1 MSEART
7 GGGRLNPPPAGTT
20 PRAARLIDRSRHRL
34 LVVNDAPVGR
44 YTTVRLLNAAGFP
57 TLEASTGAEALE
69 VADDDLSAVV
79 LDIHLPDIDGFELC
93 RRLRARPSTFRLPV
107 IHLTAAYLTDEDK
120 VRGLDAGA
128 DAYLTHPVEP
138 AVLVS
143 TIQALVR
150 TRAAE
155 DAMRRSE
162 AKFRAVYALAP
173 GGICLLRASDG
184 AVLEANPAMLALLG
198 RAESQVL
205 GRPLLDFVPP
215 AEHSDALAFIGALG
229 HDGLRAQFSLQPPV
243 DASDHVN
250 HSAPVQVEWT
260 ASPPIEPGLC
270 MATAVDVSQRLAI
283 ARQRQELLDRERSAR
298 GEAERLSRMK
308 DDLIAVLSHE
318 LRTPLN
324 AIMGWTHVLQRHSPP
339 ELLHKGLTA
348 IDRNVSIQARMIADI
363 LDMSRLNVGKLPLTR
378 EPVQAGAVARS
389 AVAALQHTLRDSG
402 HRLVLDLHDEDV
414 LLLADGGR
422 LQQVIWNLVGNAA
435 KFSPRG
441 STITLHM
448 QAHDGGVAVEVR
460 DEGQGISPEF
470 LPHVFDRFTQSDAAS
485 NRQHGG
491 LGLGLAIVK
500 SLVEAHGGQVE
511 VRSDGPGRGTVIS
524 FWLPGA
530 DAAPA
535 VTDADTGNGGI
546 SVYGALSDEAAA
558 PVALG
563 GLRVLVVDDD
573 ADACAML
580 KLILGER
587 GVQVTTVTSADE
599 ALLALA
605 GNSFD
610 LLVSDIGMPGRDGY
624 ELIRDIR
631 ALEAPGE
638 HLPAIALTA
647 FSRDIDRQQALQAGF
662 DAHLAKPLRPQV
674 LMRLVEQVA
683 AG

>member
-1 MSEART
+1 MSEAK
-7 GGGRLNPPPAGTT
+7 
-20 PRAARLIDRSRHRL
+20 AARLIDRSRHRL
-34 LVVNDAPVGR
+34 LVVNDDPVGR

-57 TLEASTGAEALE
+57 TLEASTGAEALAI
-69 VADDDLSAVV
+69 ADDALSAVV

-93 RRLRARPSTFRLPV
+93 RRLRARPNTFRLPV

-173 GGICLLRASDG
+173 NGICLLRAGGG

-198 RAESQVL
+198 REEHEVL
-205 GRPLLDFVPP
+205 GRPLTDFV
-215 AEHSDALAFIGALG
+215 AEAHRPDALAFIAALG
-229 HDGLRAQFSLQPPV
+229 HDGLRAQFPLLPPPRGDGDTEV
-243 DASDHVN
+243 PG
-250 HSAPVQVEWT
+250 PVQVEWT
-260 ASPPIEPGLC
+260 ASTPIEPGLC
-270 MATAVDVSQRLAI
+270 MATAVDVSQRLVI

-339 ELLHKGLTA
+339 DLLHKGLTA

-378 EPVQAGAVARS
+378 ERVEAGSVAR
-389 AVAALQHTLRDSG
+389 AAAAALQHTLADSG
-402 HRLVLDLHDEDV
+402 HRLELDLRDEEV
-414 LLLADGGR
+414 ALLADGGR

-441 STITLHM
+441 STITLSLR
-448 QAHDGGVAVEVR
+448 AHDGGASVEVR
-460 DEGQGISPEF
+460 DEGQGIAPEF
-470 LPHVFDRFTQSDAAS
+470 LPHIFDRFTQSDATS

-500 SLVEAHGGQVE
+500 SLVEAHGGWVD
-511 VRSDGPGRGTVIS
+511 VRSDGPGRGTAIS

-530 DAAPA
+530 EQAPA
-535 VTDADTGNGGI
+535 LVDGDTGPGGV
-546 SVYGALSDEAAA
+546 SAFGALGDEGGA

-563 GLRVLVVDDD
+563 GMRVLVVDDD
-573 ADACAML
+573 ADAGAML
-580 KLILGER
+580 KLILAER
-587 GVQVTTVTSADE
+587 GVRVTTVTSADE

-605 GNSFD
+605 GKVFD

-662 DAHLAKPLRPQV
+662 DAHLAKPLRPQL

-683 AG
+683 TTPAS